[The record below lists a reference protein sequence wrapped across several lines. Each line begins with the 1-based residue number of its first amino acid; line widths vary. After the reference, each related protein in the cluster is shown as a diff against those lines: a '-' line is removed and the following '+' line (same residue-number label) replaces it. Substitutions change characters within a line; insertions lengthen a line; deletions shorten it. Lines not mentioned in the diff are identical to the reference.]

1 MGTYKNVMELLTEEA
16 VERQL
21 KQLPSRVSAY
31 MKVDELVAYALNQL
45 PSLYATTE
53 KGLKYQ
59 LRRGRSH
66 YGQQINQAVQRAIA
80 AVQRD
85 PIRSQTPLSDVEQT
99 SQKVLQQMRTLFQD
113 DSLNWDT
120 VPSLVER
127 ALRQDNHQPASAKAE
142 LYATSHRQQAWNDL
156 DQPPRRPPSVA
167 NHRPWRHP
175 FADRLP
181 DSAASQPLE
190 SLEAQT
196 SSTIN
201 LDVVPQPVMRS
212 PEDFTD
218 WSHPLSQ
225 L

>member
-21 KQLPSRVSAY
+21 KQLPSRVTAY
-31 MKVDELVAYALNQL
+31 IKADELVAYALNQL

-66 YGQQINQAVQRAIA
+66 YRQQIDQAVQRAIA

-85 PIRSQTPLSDVEQT
+85 PIRSQTPLSDVEQK
-99 SQKVLQQMRTLFQD
+99 SQKVLQRMRALFQD

-120 VPSLVER
+120 VPSLVEQ
-127 ALRQDNHQPASAKAE
+127 ALRQDKHQPAAGTE
-142 LYATSHRQQAWNDL
+142 LYATSHRQQAWNEL

-181 DSAASQPLE
+181 DSTARQPLE
-190 SLEAQT
+190 PLESQT

-201 LDVVPQPVMRS
+201 LDVVPQPVTRS
-212 PEDFTD
+212 PEEFTD
-218 WSHPLSQ
+218 WGHPLSQ

>member
-21 KQLPSRVSAY
+21 KKLPSRVAAY
-31 MKVDELVAYALNQL
+31 MKADELVAYALNQL

-53 KGLKYQ
+53 QGLKYQ

-127 ALRQDNHQPASAKAE
+127 ALRQDKHQSAAGAE
-142 LYATSHRQQAWNDL
+142 PHTISHRQQAWNEL

-175 FADRLP
+175 FADRFS
-181 DSAASQPLE
+181 DSTASQPVE
-190 SLEAQT
+190 SLESQT

-201 LDVVPQPVMRS
+201 LDVVPQPVTRS
-212 PEDFTD
+212 PEEFTD
-218 WSHPLSQ
+218 WGHPLSQ

>member
-1 MGTYKNVMELLTEEA
+1 
-16 VERQL
+16 
-21 KQLPSRVSAY
+21 
-31 MKVDELVAYALNQL
+31 
-45 PSLYATTE
+45 LYATTE

-59 LRRGRSH
+59 LRRGRSN
-66 YGQQINQAVQRAIA
+66 YGQQIDQAVQRAIA

-85 PIRSQTPLSDVEQT
+85 PIRSQTPLSDVEQK
-99 SQKVLQQMRTLFQD
+99 SQKVLQRMRTLFQD

-127 ALRQDNHQPASAKAE
+127 ALRQDKNQPASAGTE
-142 LYATSHRQQAWNDL
+142 LCGTSHRQQVWNEL

-167 NHRPWRHP
+167 HHRPWRHP

-181 DSAASQPLE
+181 DSTASQSIEPLE
-190 SLEAQT
+190 SQT
-196 SSTIN
+196 GSTIN
-201 LDVVPQPVMRS
+201 LDVVPQPVTRS
-212 PEDFTD
+212 PEEFTD